1 MLILLVTPDADALK
15 PFTAAL
21 EAAKDVRLTLA
32 NTGLAALEIAKSKK
46 PDLVIVGENVP
57 DFAAKE
63 LLLALMQVNA
73 MINTTVVSAMDEE
86 AFHEFYEG
94 FGVLLRLPRVPDAQD
109 AQTLLEKAR
118 SVPGIS

>member
-1 MLILLVTPDADALK
+1 MLLLLVTPESKALK
-15 PFTAAL
+15 GFTDAL
-21 EAAKDVRLTLA
+21 EAEADLRLTLA

-73 MINTTVVSAMDEE
+73 MINTAVVSDMSEE

-94 FGVLLRLPRVPDAQD
+94 FGVLMRLPQPPDEND
-109 AQTLLEKAR
+109 ARALLEKAR